1 MNSTLL
7 EPTVRKNP
15 ANREGAA
22 KSSREVTPRL
32 ACIITGKSR
41 LTNAKYLASK
51 PAGFVTNYISRPA
64 LKLLRAGKT
73 VQQVRAELRVTDL
86 TTSISDSTIHNA
98 IKINGKWSKQS

>member
-15 ANREGAA
+15 VNRENAA

-32 ACIITGKSR
+32 VCIITGKSR

-51 PAGFVTNYISRPA
+51 PQGFVTNYIARPA
-64 LKLLRAGKT
+64 LKLLRAGKS
-73 VQQVRAELRVTDL
+73 VQDVRTELGVTEV
-86 TTSISDSTIHNA
+86 TTAISDSALQNA

>member
-1 MNSTLL
+1 MSNTLI

-15 ANREGAA
+15 ANRDGAA
-22 KSSREVTPRL
+22 KTSREVTPRL
-32 ACIITGKSR
+32 VCIITGKIR

-51 PAGFVTNYISRPA
+51 PSGFVTNYISRPA

-73 VQQVRAELRVTDL
+73 VQQVRAELGVTDV
-86 TTSISDSTIHNA
+86 TSSISDSALQNA